1 LVRTSKI
8 TPAIFLDLLFYGID
22 REVKSL
28 SRISQTAY
36 NDHYLT
42 VSKQGINDR
51 FSPSSVDF
59 VKVLLKE
66 AIASQVTTTI
76 NQSELQLFN
85 TVRIKDSTTFEVHDS
100 LAQIFEGFG
109 KGGGPNSKAGI
120 SIQYEFDIKNNKVFE
135 IDIKAATQNDSRDA
149 IAKKESIQKGDLII
163 RDLGYYSDDI
173 IAHFLTKKAFFIS
186 KLYHNVSVRLNQDDR
201 KKVDFLAIY
210 RDMIN
215 TRKTHLDL
223 NVFIGKKKRPVRLIA
238 VLMPE
243 DVYQKRVN
251 RVNKDNKSRGYT
263 ISDEFKSRAHFNF
276 IICNIP
282 DTQCSWETICNLYRV
297 RWQIELVFKIWKS
310 IMKIDKLPKLRS
322 DRMLTTLYSKLLW
335 ILINW
340 QIVSDCRNYFYK
352 TKSRLLSISK
362 CFKTLTEKTIQLR
375 DGLLNFRLERT
386 LFEFIYILR
395 ENHWS
400 EKRKNRQN
408 FEEIIDLIFCKS
420 NI

>member
-1 LVRTSKI
+1 M
-8 TPAIFLDLLFYGID
+8 LFYGID

-28 SRISQTAY
+28 NRISQKAY
-36 NDHYLT
+36 YEHFLR
-42 VSKQGINDR
+42 VSKQGIDDR

-59 VKVLLKE
+59 IKVLLKE
-66 AIASQVTTTI
+66 AIASQVTTAI

-100 LAQIFEGFG
+100 LAHTFEGFG

-120 SIQYEFDIKNNKVFE
+120 SIQYEFDIKSNKVFD
-135 IDIKAATQNDSRDA
+135 IDIKSATQIDSKDA
-149 IAKKESIQKGDLII
+149 LAKKEDIRKGDLII
-163 RDLGYYSDDI
+163 RDLGYYSDEL
-173 IAHFLTKKAFFIS
+173 IAHFQTKEAFFIS
-186 KLYHNVSVRLNQDDR
+186 KLYHNVSVRLNQGDER
-201 KKVDFLAIY
+201 KVDFQAVY
-210 RDMIN
+210 YEMIN
-215 TRKTHLDL
+215 TKKTHLDL
-223 NVFIGKKKRPVRLIA
+223 NVYIGKKKRPVRLIV

-243 DVYQKRVN
+243 DVYQKRIN
-251 RVNKDNKSRGYT
+251 RARKNNKSLGYS

-282 DTQCSWETICNLYRV
+282 ETQCSWETICDLYRV

-352 TKSRLLSISK
+352 TNYRLLSITK

-375 DGLLNFRLERT
+375 YALLNSRKKLEST
-386 LFEFIYILR
+386 LFEFLDILK

-408 FEEIIDLIFCKS
+408 FEEIIGLIFCKS